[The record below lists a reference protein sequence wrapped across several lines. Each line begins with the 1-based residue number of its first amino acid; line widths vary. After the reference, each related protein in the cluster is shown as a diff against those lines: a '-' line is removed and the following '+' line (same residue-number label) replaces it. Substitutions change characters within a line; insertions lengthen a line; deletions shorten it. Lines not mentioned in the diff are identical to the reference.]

1 MTIRSG
7 GRPRDGRATQAHT
20 YDPDAYATD
29 TIPEFSEPIPR
40 QRGGG
45 AGGSA
50 GWSAFSSS

>member
-7 GRPRDGRATQAHT
+7 GRPRDRRAAQAPT

-40 QRGGG
+40 QRRRRR
-45 AGGSA
+45 AGVA
-50 GWSAFSSS
+50 G